1 MYTLLVADDEEI
13 ECCGI
18 TNVIMECF
26 PQITVVGSAHNGVE
40 LIKAAREHRPDII
53 IADINMPGMN
63 GLEAAEVL
71 RRENINSKL
80 IINTAYSYFEYAKK
94 AILLKAA
101 DYLLKPIEK
110 EMFCQ
115 TIERVLKVID
125 QERSEDQDNRKDKE
139 TFQKML
145 DVAGKE
151 VLSSVIMGTP
161 NVEELNMWLENMGHT
176 YWGGFFVVGKCIQ
189 EQVPEDFLREIYQV
203 SEKKRKSE
211 GTFLAKVFS
220 GMVMWFF
227 FPEEKIGKSNY
238 KEWVSKYLEEIAEE
252 VRGNSGAEIHFGI
265 SNWHYDFEEMHQAYQ
280 EAVTAVNSSPEQK
293 IVAFQSV
300 GQVRKLMQISTK
312 NMEKLV
318 EYVKEQDM
326 KMCKS
331 LLEEQ
336 LQLCREAE
344 VTEQEK
350 YVMFTLM
357 LQDCSR
363 NVCGYNIYSWNQIK
377 AAASKSPEN
386 ISTAIL
392 YLLHNLDILKDT
404 ANTRTGYVLKSL
416 GYIEE
421 HFTENI
427 SLDMAAENMG
437 ISSFYLS
444 RLLTQQLQISF
455 VDLLTSAR
463 INRAIELIRNQ
474 KAVVRNIG
482 IKCGYQSAAYFYKAF
497 KKNTG
502 MTVGEMREFLNFK
515 NTLW

>member
-18 TNVIMECF
+18 TNVVRECF
-26 PQITVVGSAHNGVE
+26 PQITVVGSVHNGAE
-40 LIKAAREHRPDII
+40 MIKAAREYHPDII

-71 RRENINSKL
+71 RQEKINSRL

-94 AILLKAA
+94 AILLKAV
-101 DYLLKPIEK
+101 DYLLKPIER

-115 TIERVLKVID
+115 TIDRVLKAID
-125 QERSEDQDNRKDKE
+125 QERSKDLDEMKDNK

-145 DVAGKE
+145 DVAGRE
-151 VLSSVIMGTP
+151 VLSSVIMGNP
-161 NVEELNMWLENMGHT
+161 NVEELNIWLENMGHT
-176 YWGGFFVVGKCIQ
+176 YWGGFFVAGKCIQ
-189 EQVPEDFLREIYQV
+189 DQV
-203 SEKKRKSE
+203 SEQQLKEICQLSEHKQKSE
-211 GTFLAKVFS
+211 GTFLAKVFN
-220 GMVMWFF
+220 GMVVWFF
-227 FPEEKIGKSNY
+227 FPEEKIGKTNY
-238 KEWVSKYLEEIAEE
+238 REWITEYLEKISEE
-252 VRGNSGAEIHFGI
+252 ARRISGSEMHFGV

-293 IVAFQSV
+293 IVAFQTV
-300 GQVRKLMQISTK
+300 GQVRKLMQISNK
-312 NMEKLV
+312 NMEKLA

-326 KMCKS
+326 KKCKN

-350 YVMFTLM
+350 NVMFTLM

-363 NVCGYNIYSWNQIK
+363 KVCGYNIYSWNQIK
-377 AAASKSPEN
+377 AAVSKDPEN
-386 ISTAIL
+386 LSTAVL
-392 YLLHNLDILKDT
+392 YLLHNLDALKDST
-404 ANTRTGYVLKSL
+404 NTRTGYVLKSL

-427 SLDMAAENMG
+427 SLDMAAEDMG

-463 INRAIELIRNQ
+463 IDRAIELIRNQ
-474 KAVVRNIG
+474 KIVVRNIG
-482 IKCGYQSAAYFYKAF
+482 LKCGYQSAAYFYKAF

-502 MTVGEMREFLNFK
+502 MTVGEMREFLSK
-515 NTLW
+515 

>member
-1 MYTLLVADDEEI
+1 M
-13 ECCGI
+13 
-18 TNVIMECF
+18 
-26 PQITVVGSAHNGVE
+26 
-40 LIKAAREHRPDII
+40 
-53 IADINMPGMN
+53 
-63 GLEAAEVL
+63 
-71 RRENINSKL
+71 
-80 IINTAYSYFEYAKK
+80 
-94 AILLKAA
+94 
-101 DYLLKPIEK
+101 
-110 EMFCQ
+110 
-115 TIERVLKVID
+115 ID

-189 EQVPEDFLREIYQV
+189 EQVSEDFLREIYQV

-220 GMVMWFF
+220 GMVVWFF

-252 VRGNSGAEIHFGI
+252 VRGNSGAEIYFGI

-312 NMEKLV
+312 NMEKLA

-386 ISTAIL
+386 VSTAIL
-392 YLLHNLDILKDT
+392 YLLHNLDILKRYCKHQNRICSEVSWLYRRTFYRKYFSGYGGRKYGDQLLLSEQASHT
-404 ANTRTGYVLKSL
+404 AATDQFCG
-416 GYIEE
+416 
-421 HFTENI
+421 
-427 SLDMAAENMG
+427 
-437 ISSFYLS
+437 
-444 RLLTQQLQISF
+444 
-455 VDLLTSAR
+455 SADQC
-463 INRAIELIRNQ
+463 EDQ
-474 KAVVRNIG
+474 P
-482 IKCGYQSAAYFYKAF
+482 SH
-497 KKNTG
+497 
-502 MTVGEMREFLNFK
+502 
-515 NTLW
+515 